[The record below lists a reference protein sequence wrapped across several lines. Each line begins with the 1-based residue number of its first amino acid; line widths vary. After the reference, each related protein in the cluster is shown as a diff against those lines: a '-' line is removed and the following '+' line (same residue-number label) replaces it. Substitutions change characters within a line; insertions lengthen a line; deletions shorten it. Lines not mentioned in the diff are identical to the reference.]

1 MIRTTT
7 VRGEDAVK
15 VTFALPL
22 DQAPGPVSVVGDFND
37 WDPHADPMRKR
48 SNQTRSAVVRLPA
61 GAEFEFRYLAEGGA
75 WLHEPDAERR
85 GDNNVLRT

>member
-1 MIRTTT
+1 MIKTSK

-22 DQAPGPVSVVGDFND
+22 EEAPEPVSVVGDFNG
-37 WDPHADPMRKR
+37 WDPHADPMKKR
-48 SNQTRSAVVRLPA
+48 SNRTRSAVVRLPE
-61 GAEFEFRYLAEGGA
+61 GAEFEFRYLAEGGE